1 MIRLLK
7 PVAKTAFIVKMHFKC
22 QVDTVLILTIST
34 LAKKFTKS
42 GKNALLVPAYYL
54 GTIYAFFLVSFDEM
68 QKLLQGQESY
78 VYREMEYNRFI
89 FFPFSCCIF
98 GFLLLTV
105 YDFQL
110 QAMTD
115 PLTTLVSAINC
126 SKSDLGL
133 CQFLEYL
140 GFISSLASF

>member
-1 MIRLLK
+1 MQMR
-7 PVAKTAFIVKMHFKC
+7 FKC
-22 QVDTVLILTIST
+22 QVDTVLNHNYQHPC
-34 LAKKFTKS
+34 TKI
-42 GKNALLVPAYYL
+42 GKNALPIPAYYL
-54 GTIYAFFLVSFDEM
+54 GTIYGFFLVSFDEM
-68 QKLLQGQESY
+68 QKILQGQESY
-78 VYREMEYNRFI
+78 VYREMEYNRLFF
-89 FFPFSCCIF
+89 FFPFSSCIF
-98 GFLLLTV
+98 GFLLRTV

>member
-1 MIRLLK
+1 
-7 PVAKTAFIVKMHFKC
+7 
-22 QVDTVLILTIST
+22 
-34 LAKKFTKS
+34 
-42 GKNALLVPAYYL
+42 
-54 GTIYAFFLVSFDEM
+54 M

-78 VYREMEYNRFI
+78 VYRKKWSI
-89 FFPFSCCIF
+89 IDFFFSFSSCIF
-98 GFLLLTV
+98 GFLLHTV

-133 CQFLEYL
+133 CQFLEYQA
-140 GFISSLASF
+140 FISSLASF